1 MAYTQAQY
9 DALKSAIAE
18 GVKEV
23 YYGDKRVV
31 YRDLIEMQSI
41 LSAMENDLGLSNKK
55 RRKYPSHNKGLL

>member
-1 MAYTQAQY
+1 MAHTQAQY

-55 RRKYPSHNKGLL
+55 RRKYPSHNKGLQ